1 MFRLEVL
8 LKILR
13 KIKKKSTID
22 RMITK
27 TKSLRINYLAAN
39 HKYLSNP
46 IKCKNA
52 KKVYL
57 TKILY
62 HALKGKYKEPI

>member
-1 MFRLEVL
+1 MFRLEAL

-22 RMITK
+22 RMTTK

-39 HKYLSNP
+39 HKYLSNL
-46 IKCKNA
+46 IKCNNA
-52 KKVYL
+52 KKVCL
-57 TKILY
+57 IKILC
-62 HALKGKYKEPI
+62 HAQKGKYKESI

>member
-1 MFRLEVL
+1 
-8 LKILR
+8 
-13 KIKKKSTID
+13 
-22 RMITK
+22 MITK

-46 IKCKNA
+46 TKCKNA
-52 KKVYL
+52 KKVYP

-62 HALKGKYKEPI
+62 HAPKGKYKESI